1 MSTWNDSDDAL
12 LIKLYKDDKLDFLP
26 LCTKLKRKCKYI
38 SQRLIH
44 LKIET
49 HKNNIR
55 GYNSNKVDN
64 YNTDITT
71 NKSDNNKSDITNN
84 TDKSDNKP
92 NITNKSDTNIKLPT
106 EELRKKT
113 NTIFNQIDNIY
124 EIFNNISSI
133 YTNIS
138 NITNTSNT
146 TNTSKE
152 QIQ

>member
-1 MSTWNDSDDAL
+1 MTTWNETDDKL
-12 LIKLYKDDKLDFLP
+12 LVQLYVDNKLDFLP
-26 LCTKLKRKCKYI
+26 ICTKLKRKCKDV
-38 SQRLIH
+38 SQRLID
-44 LKIET
+44 LKIVT
-49 HKNNIR
+49 HKKNIR
-55 GYNSNKVDN
+55 GF
-64 YNTDITT
+64 NT
-71 NKSDNNKSDITNN
+71 N
-84 TDKSDNKP
+84 TDKTISN
-92 NITNKSDTNIKLPT
+92 TNNSTNDLKLPT